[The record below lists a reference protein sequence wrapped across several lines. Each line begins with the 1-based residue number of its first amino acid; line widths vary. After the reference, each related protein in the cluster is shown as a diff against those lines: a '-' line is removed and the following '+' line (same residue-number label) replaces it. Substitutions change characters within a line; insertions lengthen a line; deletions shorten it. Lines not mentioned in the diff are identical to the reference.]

1 LPAEDLLRQIRD
13 TSPMSDSTQN
23 INVGLVGS
31 FTMIFLT
38 LAVTLLCVS
47 FYRRYKRMQSRQEA
61 LDNSQQDDRPTE

>member
-1 LPAEDLLRQIRD
+1 
-13 TSPMSDSTQN
+13 MNDSTQN

-47 FYRRYKRMQSRQEA
+47 FYRRYKRMQNRADALEA
-61 LDNSQQDDRPTE
+61 TQRDDRSTQ

>member
-1 LPAEDLLRQIRD
+1 
-13 TSPMSDSTQN
+13 MSDSTQN

-31 FTMIFLT
+31 LTMIFLT

>member
-1 LPAEDLLRQIRD
+1 
-13 TSPMSDSTQN
+13 MSDSTQN

-61 LDNSQQDDRPTE
+61 LDNSQQVDRPTE

>member
-1 LPAEDLLRQIRD
+1 
-13 TSPMSDSTQN
+13 MSDSTQN

-47 FYRRYKRMQSRQEA
+47 FYRRYKRMQSRQEV

>member
-1 LPAEDLLRQIRD
+1 
-13 TSPMSDSTQN
+13 MSDSTQN

>member
-1 LPAEDLLRQIRD
+1 
-13 TSPMSDSTQN
+13 MNDSTQN